1 MANFEASLLYWKK
14 MDMLDENVMII
25 KYEELVKNFD
35 ESQEKLYD
43 FCEISSKYESEKR
56 ESFFA
61 KTASI
66 NQVQNKV
73 HTESVKKNNFSDL
86 KTEFQDAFY
95 SQREFWKSKNI
106 FEIPADFFGYSV

>member
-14 MDMLDENVMII
+14 MGMLDKNVIII

-35 ESQEKLYD
+35 ESQKKLYD
-43 FCEISSKYESEKR
+43 FCEINSEYEPEKR

-73 HTESVKKNNFSDL
+73 HTESVKKNNFSNL
-86 KTEFQDAFY
+86 KTEFQEAFY
-95 SQREFWKSKNI
+95 SQREFWKSKDI
-106 FEIPADFFGYSV
+106 FEIPADFFGYNV